1 MKAYFLSALC
11 LLLTVGLLGC
21 AIAPPVPPGTLA
33 TCPSAEATPPS
44 TIATTVPTI
53 PTVPALPTVPPTT
66 VPTTQPVS
74 QVALLLESM
83 TLREKVGQLF
93 IVSPEA
99 VETDASLKENGVTRI
114 SDSIRAHLKK
124 YPVGGFILFAQNI
137 RNPQQVSAL
146 NAGLREAS
154 GIPPFISVDEEGG
167 RVARLAKKP
176 IFGLKVYSSAAA
188 VGANGDPHD
197 ALEMGDTIGAYL
209 KKYGFNLDFAPV
221 ADVFTNPKNTVI
233 GNRAFSSDPVI
244 AAQMVAAMAQ
254 GLRDQGIIATF
265 KHFPGHGD
273 TAEDSHSGI
282 AVNHKTIE
290 QLLQCEWLPFM
301 EATERDMIM
310 VGHIAV
316 PQITGDQTPATLS
329 YTMVTEILKNQ
340 LGFDGLIVTDSLRM
354 GAIHGVYQPG
364 EAALLA
370 LEAGCH
376 VLLMPSSLSAAFDAV
391 VAAVE
396 EGSFP
401 LEKLDSIVC
410 KVLEFKL
417 SHGIL

>member
-1 MKAYFLSALC
+1 
-11 LLLTVGLLGC
+11 
-21 AIAPPVPPGTLA
+21 
-33 TCPSAEATPPS
+33 
-44 TIATTVPTI
+44 
-53 PTVPALPTVPPTT
+53 
-66 VPTTQPVS
+66 
-74 QVALLLESM
+74 
-83 TLREKVGQLF
+83 
-93 IVSPEA
+93 
-99 VETDASLKENGVTRI
+99 
-114 SDSIRAHLKK
+114 
-124 YPVGGFILFAQNI
+124 
-137 RNPQQVSAL
+137 
-146 NAGLREAS
+146 
-154 GIPPFISVDEEGG
+154 
-167 RVARLAKKP
+167 
-176 IFGLKVYSSAAA
+176 
-188 VGANGDPHD
+188 
-197 ALEMGDTIGAYL
+197 
-209 KKYGFNLDFAPV
+209 
-221 ADVFTNPKNTVI
+221 VFTNPKNTVI

-329 YTMVTEILKNQ
+329 YTLVTEILKNQ